1 MTRNLL
7 TSLLIAVGNILS
19 ATAAP
24 LDYSKFKPLLFGIDL
39 DYAPLEYVDK
49 HGMPQGLDVELTKEL
64 MHRLK
69 IPYTYRPNTW
79 ANISGDIIH
88 GRVDL
93 GMMVYSPYRDS
104 IVNYSRAVFHMY
116 YQVVYRK
123 DAGAEFDMRHIKG
136 KSVAYMSSRPITDTL
151 SHAGA
156 ELHVVRDLPKAISD
170 LSKGKYDAV
179 VCFRYQARYHIKN
192 QGLTNLKAIDLTLI
206 PREYCYVSK
215 NRNLIRAIDR
225 ELVKMEKDGVIDR
238 IYGDYIATLGY
249 GEIPSWVYYL
259 SAAGVIVFLIVI
271 VVLQRINSRR
281 LEKEMRRAQKSERL
295 KAVFLA
301 NVSHAL
307 RTPLN
312 AIIGFSDI
320 LMKSGNDDIPM
331 EERQEMDYHIHKNGK
346 QLLYFINELLQL
358 SDIEGNG
365 LQYHMTEAD
374 IGLLMS
380 ACIEAT
386 RPQVEE
392 GVKIVADTPHQQ
404 LIATIDTSQVRL
416 LTMHLLSNAARY
428 THEGNITVS
437 YEARDNGLY
446 IAVKDT
452 GEGINEQLQEDIFT
466 LLNNQN
472 TFLQENTPGLGLSI
486 CKAVVDALHGK
497 VGAQSRHGEGS
508 TFWYWIPC
516 KTKY

>member
-1 MTRNLL
+1 
-7 TSLLIAVGNILS
+7 
-19 ATAAP
+19 
-24 LDYSKFKPLLFGIDL
+24 
-39 DYAPLEYVDK
+39 
-49 HGMPQGLDVELTKEL
+49 
-64 MHRLK
+64 
-69 IPYTYRPNTW
+69 
-79 ANISGDIIH
+79 
-88 GRVDL
+88 
-93 GMMVYSPYRDS
+93 
-104 IVNYSRAVFHMY
+104 
-116 YQVVYRK
+116 
-123 DAGAEFDMRHIKG
+123 
-136 KSVAYMSSRPITDTL
+136 
-151 SHAGA
+151 
-156 ELHVVRDLPKAISD
+156 
-170 LSKGKYDAV
+170 
-179 VCFRYQARYHIKN
+179 
-192 QGLTNLKAIDLTLI
+192 
-206 PREYCYVSK
+206 
-215 NRNLIRAIDR
+215 
-225 ELVKMEKDGVIDR
+225 
-238 IYGDYIATLGY
+238 
-249 GEIPSWVYYL
+249 
-259 SAAGVIVFLIVI
+259 
-271 VVLQRINSRR
+271 VLQRINSRR

-380 ACIEAT
+380 ECIEAT